1 VNALMALRSIRG
13 TRLRPGPERH
23 HVRADIAGD
32 GYRSAKRQGKP
43 NFTIASKRL
52 RDRNFCD
59 SAFSARAARLHPVHR
74 DT

>member
-1 VNALMALRSIRG
+1 MTIIGVCR
-13 TRLRPGPERH
+13 
-23 HVRADIAGD
+23 D

>member
-1 VNALMALRSIRG
+1 MSFGPRALRIQCAALFAFNHDG
-13 TRLRPGPERH
+13 LCGN
-23 HVRADIAGD
+23 

-43 NFTIASKRL
+43 NFTIASRRL
-52 RDRNFCD
+52 QDRHFCD